1 MLEALS
7 TVVHH
12 LLTLPLRQHAVYLLD
27 ELVDMVEGEWAKVG
41 VVAVVNVGV
50 VYVDYLAR
58 GALNGLRPCRAKV
71 KLACIKAKS
80 QQHQTVIWP
89 ESPTMQAWLQ
99 PGVGWVA
106 YL

>member
-58 GALNGLRPCRAKV
+58 GALNRLRPCRAKV
-71 KLACIKAKS
+71 KLA
-80 QQHQTVIWP
+80 
-89 ESPTMQAWLQ
+89 
-99 PGVGWVA
+99 
-106 YL
+106 